1 MKRFLRLSLNDF
13 RMIFRDPMLKGLIGL
28 PLLVILLAV
37 FLVPYLNA
45 RFPAFEAYNHIV
57 LMGAGGQAA
66 TMFGFIIG
74 FIFLEEKDENVFV
87 VLKTMPVSG
96 RFFVSQ
102 RLALSIFIAFLYNCG
117 LMFFSKLAPMNGIEK
132 VLMALQ
138 FSLLAPI
145 LALAVAVFARNKVE
159 GLAQFKIYNL
169 FVNLPLL
176 IYFLDFE
183 GLHFLAVLPSYWS
196 FQSIEMLKNDGPFW
210 FYHII
215 GWVVY
220 FIFIA
225 VLVKRF
231 ESKVF

>member
-37 FLVPYLNA
+37 
-45 RFPAFEAYNHIV
+45 
-57 LMGAGGQAA
+57 
-66 TMFGFIIG
+66 
-74 FIFLEEKDENVFV
+74 
-87 VLKTMPVSG
+87 S
-96 RFFVSQ
+96 
-102 RLALSIFIAFLYNCG
+102 
-117 LMFFSKLAPMNGIEK
+117 
-132 VLMALQ
+132 
-138 FSLLAPI
+138 
-145 LALAVAVFARNKVE
+145 
-159 GLAQFKIYNL
+159 
-169 FVNLPLL
+169 
-176 IYFLDFE
+176 
-183 GLHFLAVLPSYWS
+183 PSYWS